1 MAKGHIFLL
10 GIFLCLFPVTTIET
24 KPFCVECDAT
34 NVTEP
39 QGNLLQNFLYDT
51 GVLHYELM
59 STETLK
65 LLVLFTPL
73 YIASRHIDDHI
84 HSCFYC
90 PETHT
95 NLRSMDSTA
104 CTFLVNAPLAISCVL
119 AAGMFYPWND
129 EFATSARV
137 FSSGLLPLWLVK
149 NFFKEVKHDGCLRPK
164 CEFFKQHKRYYG
176 GCPSG
181 HMSYMAYAATF
192 WGLHYGWKWGL
203 PLGALSV
210 GVFAA
215 SINCNRHFVSQLIAG
230 TGLGIAYGI
239 AANKVINCYESNSF
253 TCDVVAD
260 NGKPS
265 LQLSYSF

>member
-1 MAKGHIFLL
+1 MGKGHIFFITL
-10 GIFLCLFPVTTIET
+10 FLCFFIVRTSES
-24 KPFCVECDAT
+24 KPFCVECDAD

-39 QGNLLQNFLYDT
+39 YGNLFQNFLYDT

-59 STETLK
+59 SLETLK
-65 LLVLFTPL
+65 LLVLFAPP
-73 YIASRHIDDHI
+73 YIASRYIDDSI
-84 HSCFYC
+84 HACFYC
-90 PETHT
+90 PDTHK
-95 NLRSMDSTA
+95 NLRCMDKTA
-104 CTFLVNAPLAISCVL
+104 CKVLENAPVAICCGLAV
-119 AAGMFYPWND
+119 GMLYPWNE

-149 NFFKEVKHDGCLRPK
+149 NFFKEVRHEGCLRPK

-192 WGLHYGWKWGL
+192 WGLHYGWTWGV
-203 PLGALSV
+203 PLGLLSV
-210 GVFAA
+210 GVFAV
-215 SINCNRHFVSQLIAG
+215 SVNCNRHFVSQLIAG

-239 AANKVINCYESNSF
+239 AANKVVRCYESNAF
-253 TCDVVAD
+253 ACDVVSDKGNAA
-260 NGKPS
+260 